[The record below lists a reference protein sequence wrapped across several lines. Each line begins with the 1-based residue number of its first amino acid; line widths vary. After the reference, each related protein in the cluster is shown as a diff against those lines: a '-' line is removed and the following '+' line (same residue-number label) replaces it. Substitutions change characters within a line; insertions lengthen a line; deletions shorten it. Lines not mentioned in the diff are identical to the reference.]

1 MKEITMAVTAKTAH
15 SKYGHKGGGRVVLV
29 PETVHFP
36 QMSALASAIAESIS
50 TTESAD
56 DLSLIWVH
64 ISKGLNSALLK

>member
-1 MKEITMAVTAKTAH
+1 MKKITMAVTAKTAH

-56 DLSLIWVH
+56 DL
-64 ISKGLNSALLK
+64 